1 MISACFLFFCWF
13 APPAAVP
20 DGAGGYVPFT
30 NSRVMPDGSLRPYAP
45 AIDGVP
51 SPVPDGPY
59 PFIVPMPGVPAD
71 FPDLV
76 EGPPPPPDYSYRE
89 GYAVPGAASPQKS
102 SSLSPRRHDP
112 TRTTHQSCYDGNG
125 KFIGADNQVC
135 R

>member
-1 MISACFLFFCWF
+1 MISACFFLFCWL

-30 NSRVMPDGSLRPYAP
+30 NSRVMPDGSLRPYDP

-51 SPVPDGPY
+51 ITVPDGPY
-59 PFIVPMPGVPAD
+59 PYIVPMPAAPTD

-76 EGPPPPPDYSYRE
+76 EGPPPPPDDV
-89 GYAVPGAASPQKS
+89 YAEVYAAPEQASPPEEFYS
-102 SSLSPRRHDP
+102 APRRRHHA
-112 TRTTHQSCYDGNG
+112 RAAHRSCYDANG
-125 KFIGADNQVC
+125 KYIGDDNKEC